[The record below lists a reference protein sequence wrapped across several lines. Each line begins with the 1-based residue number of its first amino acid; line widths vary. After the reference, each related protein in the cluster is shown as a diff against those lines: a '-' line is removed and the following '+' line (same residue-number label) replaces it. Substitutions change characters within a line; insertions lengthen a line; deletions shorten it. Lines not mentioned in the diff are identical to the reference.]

1 MAFDFD
7 AEFAAYIAAYER
19 GGYTAAAPHA
29 ERILAFANKWWRRP
43 RTHVV
48 VANMHYTLARAS
60 QDGGDIDA
68 AFSHIAAG
76 MKAAKQATLIGDP
89 RIAYEG
95 LMLLLTRGELEMHA
109 GDAGAALD
117 TFFLA
122 AQLENSSDHP
132 QWFEAQTHLLLAK
145 QWALQIEGR
154 FDESERAADE
164 AVALAS
170 EHEPRLVPTALQR
183 LSMIRRLTGGDGDA
197 QLDAAEVIQHAQ
209 AARPADRAETAR
221 HRASA
226 ALERGDLEAAERY
239 LAQADEGYREAGIC
253 APRRARP
260 SGGQMWPASAATSR
274 VPSSWRTRRSRSR
287 GSTARASDT
296 SRPTRCSRCRWRMR
310 GGMKR
315 RSAPSTTCAPSCRAS
330 GWT

>member
-7 AEFAAYIAAYER
+7 AEYAAYIAAYER

-48 VANMHYTLARAS
+48 VANMHYTLARAA

-122 AQLENSSDHP
+122 SQLENSSDHP
-132 QWFEAQTHLLLAK
+132 QWFEAQTHLLL
-145 QWALQIEGR
+145 
-154 FDESERAADE
+154 
-164 AVALAS
+164 
-170 EHEPRLVPTALQR
+170 
-183 LSMIRRLTGGDGDA
+183 
-197 QLDAAEVIQHAQ
+197 
-209 AARPADRAETAR
+209 
-221 HRASA
+221 
-226 ALERGDLEAAERY
+226 
-239 LAQADEGYREAGIC
+239 
-253 APRRARP
+253 
-260 SGGQMWPASAATSR
+260 
-274 VPSSWRTRRSRSR
+274 
-287 GSTARASDT
+287 
-296 SRPTRCSRCRWRMR
+296 
-310 GGMKR
+310 
-315 RSAPSTTCAPSCRAS
+315 
-330 GWT
+330 